1 MPEVGLVTAL
11 LFSATLFSV
20 GLYGAISR
28 KAAVSILMSLEI
40 MLFAITLNLVALA
53 RFVPGAQPHAWFF
66 IIFIMVLG
74 AAEIAI
80 GLSLVVALYRRAR
93 TSKVEDLRE
102 LKG

>member
-11 LFSATLFSV
+11 LFAAALFAV

-40 MLFAITLNLVALA
+40 MLFAITLNLIAFA

-66 IIFIMVLG
+66 TIFLMVLG
-74 AAEIAI
+74 AAEVAI
-80 GLSLVVALYRRAR
+80 GLSLVVALYRRSR
-93 TSKVEDLRE
+93 TSKVDELRE